1 MHIKNGY
8 FKKKN
13 KGQISV
19 EWAALIKINDT
30 EQ

>member
-8 FKKKN
+8 FVMKN
-13 KGQISV
+13 KGQISA

-30 EQ
+30 EE